1 MNGIKILSLVQAI
14 CKRPSM
20 YTPNGTAE
28 EVMLILQ
35 GIFLGI
41 RHRADENKADVEKLV
56 EKYNGPV
63 NSRFSDRGIFC
74 VCKIMDG
81 IKEEGYESDREILDR
96 IIEVVDEKGE

>member
-1 MNGIKILSLVQAI
+1 
-14 CKRPSM
+14 M

-35 GIFLGI
+35 GIFLGTNY
-41 RHRADENKADVEKLV
+41 RYEENKEHVEKLV

-63 NSRFSDRGIFC
+63 NSRFSDRGNFC
-74 VCKIMDG
+74 PCKIMDG

-96 IIEVVDEKGE
+96 IIEVVDQ